1 MQKVED
7 GGWDKGKMEKGA
19 AGCTRGLRE
28 ALAVTAGVQQ
38 WMTLSRPS
46 VTCAG
51 VEVASG
57 NAL

>member
-1 MQKVED
+1 M
-7 GGWDKGKMEKGA
+7 
-19 AGCTRGLRE
+19 
-28 ALAVTAGVQQ
+28 TAGVQQ

>member
-1 MQKVED
+1 M
-7 GGWDKGKMEKGA
+7 
-19 AGCTRGLRE
+19 
-28 ALAVTAGVQQ
+28 TAGVQQ
-38 WMTLSRPS
+38 WMTLPLPLSRPS